1 MDTTTNNEYKKPL
14 NKKFIAALAVIVLVG
29 GGYGVNK
36 YIHSRSHETT
46 DDAQVET
53 KITPII
59 SKIPGYIKNI
69 YVQDNQAVK
78 KGDTLITLDNTEYV
92 IKVEQAKA
100 NYQAALSQVK
110 VAEAGQNT
118 SESTVL
124 SSQAGATS
132 ALANVSTARANI
144 DAAKT
149 QLWRA
154 KNDYERY
161 NKLYASQSIT
171 KQQYE
176 QALAAKEIAEKQVIV
191 LQEQLK
197 AIEKQANAV
206 AQQVNISK
214 SQAVATTSQI
224 DAAKAMVDQAKANL
238 DNAELYLSYTVI
250 TAKEDGQVS
259 KINLQNGQLIQPG
272 QGLFNTVQKGN
283 IWVVANFKETQMQ
296 YMREG
301 QSVMIKVDAFP
312 KHEFEGT
319 INSMSPA
326 TGAKFALLPPDNA
339 SGNFVKTVQRVPV
352 KILFS
357 NPKDEMLVH
366 VKAGMNVDI
375 DVNIKSG
382 R

>member
-1 MDTTTNNEYKKPL
+1 METNNTATKKPL
-14 NKKFIAALAVIVLVG
+14 NKKFIVALGAIVLFG
-29 GGYGVNK
+29 GGYGIYK
-36 YIHSRSHETT
+36 YIHSLAHEST
-46 DDAQVET
+46 DDAQIET
-53 KITPII
+53 KITPIV
-59 SKIPGYIKNI
+59 SKIPGYIKTI
-69 YVQDNQAVK
+69 YIQDNQVVK
-78 KGDTLITLDNTEYV
+78 KGDTLIRLDDTEY
-92 IKVEQAKA
+92 IIQVEQAKA
-100 NYQAALSQVK
+100 NYQAALSQLQ
-110 VAEAGQNT
+110 VAEAGEHT
-118 SESTVL
+118 SQSTVL
-124 SSQAGATS
+124 SSQAGAST
-132 ALANVSTARANI
+132 AQANVATAQANI

-154 KNDYERY
+154 SNDYDRY
-161 NKLYASQSIT
+161 NRLYQSQSIT

-176 QALAAKEIAEKQVIV
+176 QALAAKETAEKQVVV

-197 AIEKQANAV
+197 AVEKQAQAV

-214 SQAVATTSQI
+214 SQAVASTSQI
-224 DAAKAMVDQAKANL
+224 DAAKAVVDQAKANL
-238 DNAELYLSYTVI
+238 DHAALYLSYTVI

-259 KINLQNGQLIQPG
+259 KINLQAGQLIQPG

-301 QSVMIKVDAFP
+301 QAVSIKVDAFP
-312 KHEFEGT
+312 KHKFEGV

-339 SGNFVKTVQRVPV
+339 SGNFVKTVQRIPV
-352 KILFS
+352 KITFT
-357 NPKDEMLVH
+357 NPEDEMLVY
-366 VKAGMNVDI
+366 VKPGMNVDI

>member
-1 MDTTTNNEYKKPL
+1 METNNTATKKPL
-14 NKKFIAALAVIVLVG
+14 NKKFIVALGAIVLFG
-29 GGYGVNK
+29 GGYGIYK
-36 YIHSRSHETT
+36 YIHSLAHEST
-46 DDAQVET
+46 DDAQIET
-53 KITPII
+53 KITPIV
-59 SKIPGYIKNI
+59 SKIPGYIKTI
-69 YVQDNQAVK
+69 YIQDNQVVK
-78 KGDTLITLDNTEYV
+78 KGDTLIRLDDTEYV

-100 NYQAALSQVK
+100 NYQAALSQLQ
-110 VAEAGQNT
+110 VAEAGEHT
-118 SESTVL
+118 SQSTVL
-124 SSQAGATS
+124 SSQAGAST
-132 ALANVSTARANI
+132 AQANVATAQANI

-154 KNDYERY
+154 SNDYDRY
-161 NKLYASQSIT
+161 NRLYQSQSIT

-176 QALAAKEIAEKQVIV
+176 QALAAKETAEKQVVV

-197 AIEKQANAV
+197 AVEKQAQAV

-214 SQAVATTSQI
+214 SQAVASTSQI
-224 DAAKAMVDQAKANL
+224 DAAKAVVDQAKANL
-238 DNAELYLSYTVI
+238 DHAALYLSYTVI

-259 KINLQNGQLIQPG
+259 KINLQAGQLIQPG

-301 QSVMIKVDAFP
+301 QAVSIKVDAFP
-312 KHEFEGT
+312 KHKFEGV

-339 SGNFVKTVQRVPV
+339 SGNFVKTVQRIPV
-352 KILFS
+352 KITFT
-357 NPKDEMLVH
+357 NPEDEMLVY
-366 VKAGMNVDI
+366 VKPGMNVDI

>member
-1 MDTTTNNEYKKPL
+1 METNQTAYKKPL
-14 NKKFIAALAVIVLVG
+14 NKKFIVALAVIVVLG
-29 GGYGVNK
+29 GGYGIYK
-36 YIHSRSHETT
+36 YIHSMAHETT
-46 DDAQVET
+46 DDAQIET
-53 KITPII
+53 KITPIV

-69 YVQDNQAVK
+69 YIQDNQIVK
-78 KGDTLITLDNTEYV
+78 KGDTLICLDDTEYAIQV
-92 IKVEQAKA
+92 QQAKA
-100 NYQAALSQVK
+100 NYQAALSQLA
-110 VAEAGQNT
+110 VAEAGGNT
-118 SESTVL
+118 SQSTIL
-124 SSQAGATS
+124 SSQAGAST
-132 ALANVSTARANI
+132 AQANVATAQANI

-154 KNDYERY
+154 TNDYERY
-161 NKLYASQSIT
+161 NRLYQTQSIT

-176 QALAAKEIAEKQVIV
+176 QALAAKETAEKQVVV

-197 AIEKQANAV
+197 AVEKQAHAV
-206 AQQVNISK
+206 AQQVNVSK
-214 SQAVATTSQI
+214 SQAVASTSQI

-238 DNAELYLSYTVI
+238 DHAELYWSYTVI

-259 KINLQNGQLIQPG
+259 KINLQAGQLIQPG
-272 QGLFNTVQKGN
+272 QGLFNTVQKNN

-301 QSVMIKVDAFP
+301 QSVSIKVDAFP
-312 KHEFEGT
+312 KHKFEGV

-339 SGNFVKTVQRVPV
+339 SGNFVKTVQRIPV
-352 KILFS
+352 KITFT
-357 NPKDEMLVH
+357 NPDDEMLVY
-366 VKAGMNVDI
+366 VKPGMNADI

>member
-1 MDTTTNNEYKKPL
+1 METNQTAYKKPL
-14 NKKFIAALAVIVLVG
+14 NKKFIVALAVIVVLG
-29 GGYGVNK
+29 GGYGIYK
-36 YIHSRSHETT
+36 YIHSMAHETT
-46 DDAQVET
+46 DDAQIET
-53 KITPII
+53 KITPIV

-69 YVQDNQAVK
+69 YIQDNQIVK
-78 KGDTLITLDNTEYV
+78 KGDTLIRLDDTEYAIQV
-92 IKVEQAKA
+92 QQAKA
-100 NYQAALSQVK
+100 NYQAALSQLA
-110 VAEAGQNT
+110 VAEAGGNT
-118 SESTVL
+118 SQSTIL
-124 SSQAGATS
+124 SSQAGAST
-132 ALANVSTARANI
+132 AQANVATAQANI

-154 KNDYERY
+154 TNDYERY
-161 NKLYASQSIT
+161 NRLYQTQSIT

-176 QALAAKEIAEKQVIV
+176 QALAAKETAEKQVVV

-197 AIEKQANAV
+197 AVEKQAHAV
-206 AQQVNISK
+206 AQQVNVSK
-214 SQAVATTSQI
+214 SQAVASTSQI

-238 DNAELYLSYTVI
+238 DHAELYWSYTVI

-259 KINLQNGQLIQPG
+259 KINLQAGQLIQPG
-272 QGLFNTVQKGN
+272 QGLFNTVQKNN

-301 QSVMIKVDAFP
+301 QSVSIKVDAFP
-312 KHEFEGT
+312 KHKFEGV

-339 SGNFVKTVQRVPV
+339 SGNFVKTVQRIPV
-352 KILFS
+352 KITFT
-357 NPKDEMLVH
+357 NPDDEMLVY
-366 VKAGMNVDI
+366 VKPGMNADI

>member
-1 MDTTTNNEYKKPL
+1 METNNNEYKKPL
-14 NKKFIAALAVIVLVG
+14 NKKFIIALGAIILFG
-29 GGYGVNK
+29 GGYGVYK
-36 YIHSRSHETT
+36 YIHSMAHETT

-53 KITPII
+53 KISPIV
-59 SKIPGYIKNI
+59 SKIPGYIKSI
-69 YVQDNQAVK
+69 HVQDNQMVK
-78 KGDTLITLDNTEYV
+78 KGDVLITLDDTEYV
-92 IKVEQAKA
+92 IKVDQAKA
-100 NYQAALSQVK
+100 NYQAALSQLK
-110 VAEAGQNT
+110 VAEAGHNT
-118 SESTVL
+118 SESTVI
-124 SSQAGATS
+124 SSQAGAST
-132 ALANVSTARANI
+132 AVANVATAKANI

-161 NKLYASQSIT
+161 NKLYESQSIT

-176 QALAAKEIAEKQVIV
+176 QALAAKETAEKQVVV

-197 AIEKQANAV
+197 AVEKQANAV
-206 AQQVNISK
+206 AQQVNISR
-214 SQAVATTSQI
+214 SQAVASTSQI

-259 KINLQNGQLIQPG
+259 KINLQVGQLIQPG

-301 QSVMIKVDAFP
+301 QPVKIKVDAFP
-312 KHEFEGT
+312 KHEFEGV

-339 SGNFVKTVQRVPV
+339 SGNFVKTVQRIPV
-352 KILFS
+352 KITFT
-357 NPKDEMLVH
+357 NPKDEMLVY

>member
-1 MDTTTNNEYKKPL
+1 METNQTAYKKPL
-14 NKKFIAALAVIVLVG
+14 NKKFIVALAVIVVLG
-29 GGYGVNK
+29 GGYGIYK
-36 YIHSRSHETT
+36 YIHSMAHETT
-46 DDAQVET
+46 DDAQIET
-53 KITPII
+53 KITPVV

-69 YVQDNQAVK
+69 YIQDNQIVK
-78 KGDTLITLDNTEYV
+78 KGDTLIRLDDTEYAIQV
-92 IKVEQAKA
+92 QQAKA
-100 NYQAALSQVK
+100 NYQAALSQLA
-110 VAEAGQNT
+110 VAEAGGNT
-118 SESTVL
+118 SQSTIL
-124 SSQAGATS
+124 SSQAGAST
-132 ALANVSTARANI
+132 AQANVATAQANI

-154 KNDYERY
+154 TNDYERY
-161 NKLYASQSIT
+161 NRLYQTQSIT

-176 QALAAKEIAEKQVIV
+176 QALAAKETAEKQVVV

-197 AIEKQANAV
+197 AVEKQAHAV
-206 AQQVNISK
+206 AQQVNVSK
-214 SQAVATTSQI
+214 SQAVASTSQI

-238 DNAELYLSYTVI
+238 DHAELYWSYTVI

-259 KINLQNGQLIQPG
+259 KINLQAGQLIQPG
-272 QGLFNTVQKGN
+272 QGLFNTVQKNN

-301 QSVMIKVDAFP
+301 QSVSIKVDAFP
-312 KHEFEGT
+312 KHKFEGV

-339 SGNFVKTVQRVPV
+339 SGNFVKTVQRIPV
-352 KILFS
+352 KITFT
-357 NPKDEMLVH
+357 NPDDEMLVY
-366 VKAGMNVDI
+366 VKPGMNADI

>member
-1 MDTTTNNEYKKPL
+1 MDKKPL
-14 NKKFIAALAVIVLVG
+14 NKKFIIALGAIILFG
-29 GGYGVNK
+29 GGYGVYK
-36 YIHSRSHETT
+36 YIHSMAHETT

-53 KITPII
+53 KISPIV
-59 SKIPGYIKNI
+59 SKIPGYIKSI
-69 YVQDNQAVK
+69 HVQDNQIVK
-78 KGDTLITLDNTEYV
+78 KGDVLITLDDTEYV
-92 IKVEQAKA
+92 IKVDQAKA
-100 NYQAALSQVK
+100 NYQAALSQLK
-110 VAEAGQNT
+110 VAEAGHNT
-118 SESTVL
+118 SESTVI
-124 SSQAGATS
+124 SSQAGAST
-132 ALANVSTARANI
+132 AVANVATAKANI

-154 KNDYERY
+154 NNDYERY
-161 NKLYASQSIT
+161 NKLYESQSIT

-176 QALAAKEIAEKQVIV
+176 QALAAKETAEKQVVV

-197 AIEKQANAV
+197 AVEKQANAV
-206 AQQVNISK
+206 AQQVNISR
-214 SQAVATTSQI
+214 SQAVASTSQI

-259 KINLQNGQLIQPG
+259 KINLQVGQLIQPG

-301 QSVMIKVDAFP
+301 QPVKIKVDAFP
-312 KHEFEGT
+312 KHEFEGV

-339 SGNFVKTVQRVPV
+339 SGNFVKTVQRIPV
-352 KILFS
+352 KITFT
-357 NPKDEMLVH
+357 NPKDEMLVY

>member
-1 MDTTTNNEYKKPL
+1 M
-14 NKKFIAALAVIVLVG
+14 A
-29 GGYGVNK
+29 
-36 YIHSRSHETT
+36 HETT

-53 KITPII
+53 KISPIV
-59 SKIPGYIKNI
+59 SKIPGYIKSI
-69 YVQDNQAVK
+69 HVQDNQIVK
-78 KGDTLITLDNTEYV
+78 KGDVLITLDDTEYV
-92 IKVEQAKA
+92 IKVDQAKA
-100 NYQAALSQVK
+100 NYQAALSQLK
-110 VAEAGQNT
+110 VAEAGHNT
-118 SESTVL
+118 SESTVI
-124 SSQAGATS
+124 SSQAGAST
-132 ALANVSTARANI
+132 AVANVATAKANI

-154 KNDYERY
+154 NNDYERY
-161 NKLYASQSIT
+161 NKLYESQSIT

-176 QALAAKEIAEKQVIV
+176 QALAAKETAEKQVVV

-197 AIEKQANAV
+197 AVEKQANAV
-206 AQQVNISK
+206 AQQVNISR
-214 SQAVATTSQI
+214 SQAVASTSQI

-259 KINLQNGQLIQPG
+259 KINLQVGQLIQPG

-301 QSVMIKVDAFP
+301 QPVKIKVDAFP
-312 KHEFEGT
+312 KHEFEGV

-339 SGNFVKTVQRVPV
+339 SGNFVKTVQRIPV
-352 KILFS
+352 KITFT
-357 NPKDEMLVH
+357 NPKDEMLVY

>member
-1 MDTTTNNEYKKPL
+1 METNQTAYKKPL
-14 NKKFIAALAVIVLVG
+14 NKKFIVALAVIVVLG
-29 GGYGVNK
+29 GGYGVYK
-36 YIHSRSHETT
+36 YIHSMAHETT
-46 DDAQVET
+46 DDAQIET
-53 KITPII
+53 KITPIV

-69 YVQDNQAVK
+69 YIQDNQVVK
-78 KGDTLITLDNTEYV
+78 KGDTLIRLDDTEYAIQV
-92 IKVEQAKA
+92 QQAKA
-100 NYQAALSQVK
+100 NYQAALSQLA
-110 VAEAGQNT
+110 VAETGGNT
-118 SESTVL
+118 SQSTIL
-124 SSQAGATS
+124 SSQAGAST
-132 ALANVSTARANI
+132 AQANVATAQANI

-154 KNDYERY
+154 TNDYERY
-161 NKLYASQSIT
+161 NRLYQTQSIT

-176 QALAAKEIAEKQVIV
+176 QALAAKETAEKQVVV

-197 AIEKQANAV
+197 AVEKQAHAV

-214 SQAVATTSQI
+214 SQAVASTSQI

-238 DNAELYLSYTVI
+238 DHAELYLSYTVI

-259 KINLQNGQLIQPG
+259 KINLQAGQLIQPG
-272 QGLFNTVQKGN
+272 QGLFNTVQKSN

-301 QSVMIKVDAFP
+301 QSVSIKVDAFP
-312 KHEFEGT
+312 KHKFEGI

-339 SGNFVKTVQRVPV
+339 SGNFVKTVQRIPV
-352 KILFS
+352 KITFT
-357 NPKDEMLVH
+357 NPDDEMLVY
-366 VKAGMNVDI
+366 VKPGMNADI

>member
-1 MDTTTNNEYKKPL
+1 MFYYFGIKLPIVI
-14 NKKFIAALAVIVLVG
+14 KFIIALGAIILFG
-29 GGYGVNK
+29 GGYGVYK
-36 YIHSRSHETT
+36 YIHSMAHETT

-53 KITPII
+53 KISPIV
-59 SKIPGYIKNI
+59 SKIPGYIKSI
-69 YVQDNQAVK
+69 HVQDNQIVK
-78 KGDTLITLDNTEYV
+78 KGDVLITLDDTEYV
-92 IKVEQAKA
+92 IKVDQAKA
-100 NYQAALSQVK
+100 NYQAALSQLK
-110 VAEAGQNT
+110 VAEAGHNT
-118 SESTVL
+118 SESTVI
-124 SSQAGATS
+124 SSQAGAST
-132 ALANVSTARANI
+132 AVANVATAKANI

-154 KNDYERY
+154 NNDYERY
-161 NKLYASQSIT
+161 NKLYESQSIT

-176 QALAAKEIAEKQVIV
+176 QALAAKETAEKQVVV

-197 AIEKQANAV
+197 AVEKQANAV
-206 AQQVNISK
+206 AQQVNISR
-214 SQAVATTSQI
+214 SQAVASTSQI

-259 KINLQNGQLIQPG
+259 KINLQVGQLIQPG

-301 QSVMIKVDAFP
+301 QPVKIKVDAFP
-312 KHEFEGT
+312 KHEFEGV

-339 SGNFVKTVQRVPV
+339 SGNFVKTVQRIPV
-352 KILFS
+352 KITFT
-357 NPKDEMLVH
+357 NPKDEMLVY

>member
-1 MDTTTNNEYKKPL
+1 METNNTATKKPL
-14 NKKFIAALAVIVLVG
+14 NKKFIVALGAIVLFG
-29 GGYGVNK
+29 GGYGIYK
-36 YIHSRSHETT
+36 YIHSLAHEST
-46 DDAQVET
+46 DDAQIET
-53 KITPII
+53 KITPIV
-59 SKIPGYIKNI
+59 SKIPGYIKTI
-69 YVQDNQAVK
+69 YIQDNQVVK
-78 KGDTLITLDNTEYV
+78 KGDTLIRLDDTEYA
-92 IKVEQAKA
+92 IQVEQAKA
-100 NYQAALSQVK
+100 NYQAALSQLQ
-110 VAEAGQNT
+110 VAEAGEHT
-118 SESTVL
+118 SQSTVL
-124 SSQAGATS
+124 SSQAGAST
-132 ALANVSTARANI
+132 AQANVATAQANI

-154 KNDYERY
+154 SNDYDRY
-161 NKLYASQSIT
+161 NRLYQSQSIT

-176 QALAAKEIAEKQVIV
+176 QALAAKETAEKQVVV

-197 AIEKQANAV
+197 AVEKQAQAV

-214 SQAVATTSQI
+214 SQAVASTSQI
-224 DAAKAMVDQAKANL
+224 DAAKAVVDQAKANL
-238 DNAELYLSYTVI
+238 DHATLYLSYTVI

-259 KINLQNGQLIQPG
+259 KINLQAGQLIQPG

-301 QSVMIKVDAFP
+301 QPVSIKVDAFP
-312 KHEFEGT
+312 KHKFEGV

-339 SGNFVKTVQRVPV
+339 SGNFVKTVQRIPV
-352 KILFS
+352 KITFT
-357 NPKDEMLVH
+357 NPEDEMLVY
-366 VKAGMNVDI
+366 VKPGMNVDI

>member
-1 MDTTTNNEYKKPL
+1 METNNTATKKPL
-14 NKKFIAALAVIVLVG
+14 NKKFIVALGAIVLFG
-29 GGYGVNK
+29 GGYGIYK
-36 YIHSRSHETT
+36 YIHSLAHEST
-46 DDAQVET
+46 DDAQIET
-53 KITPII
+53 KITPIV
-59 SKIPGYIKNI
+59 SKIPGYIKTI
-69 YVQDNQAVK
+69 YIQDNQVVK
-78 KGDTLITLDNTEYV
+78 KGDTLIRLDDTEYA
-92 IKVEQAKA
+92 IQVEQAKA
-100 NYQAALSQVK
+100 NYQAALSQLQ
-110 VAEAGQNT
+110 VAEAGEHT
-118 SESTVL
+118 SQSTVL
-124 SSQAGATS
+124 SSQAGAST
-132 ALANVSTARANI
+132 AQANVATAQANI

-154 KNDYERY
+154 SNDYDRY
-161 NKLYASQSIT
+161 NRLYQSQSIT

-176 QALAAKEIAEKQVIV
+176 QALAAKETAEKQVVV

-197 AIEKQANAV
+197 AVEKQAQAV

-214 SQAVATTSQI
+214 SQAVASTSQI
-224 DAAKAMVDQAKANL
+224 DAAKAVVDQAKANL
-238 DNAELYLSYTVI
+238 DHAALYLSYTVI

-259 KINLQNGQLIQPG
+259 KINLQAGQLIQPG

-301 QSVMIKVDAFP
+301 QAVSIKVDAFP
-312 KHEFEGT
+312 KHKFEGV

-339 SGNFVKTVQRVPV
+339 SGNFVKTVQRIPV
-352 KILFS
+352 KITFT
-357 NPKDEMLVH
+357 NPEDEMLVY
-366 VKAGMNVDI
+366 VKPGMNVDI